1 MERLFIL
8 AVPNNSAT
16 YNAEKAEK
24 ADIQAKKDQILR
36 YEKSK
41 ELQQVKGESNLILSL
56 ITTQLLILFF
66 QKIKNWIKVS
76 VNA

>member
-1 MERLFIL
+1 MLKIPWKEIYSAPAEAVVERLFIL

-41 ELQQVKGESNLILSL
+41 ELQQVKGKLGL
-56 ITTQLLILFF
+56 
-66 QKIKNWIKVS
+66 
-76 VNA
+76 